1 MDAFSR
7 YIKRAERFRNK
18 MAVAEFNEQLKKMKA
33 DRGKE
38 AEKETL
44 QQVSLP
50 LSPSLSFPPSLSPS
64 LPPRCAPIAQLE
76 GGWGNGSKGWDNGS
90 TVSSRR

>member
-1 MDAFSR
+1 
-7 YIKRAERFRNK
+7 

-44 QQVSLP
+44 QQVFLSPPPPLP
-50 LSPSLSFPPSLSPS
+50 LSLSPS
-64 LPPRCAPIAQLE
+64 LPLSLPPSL
-76 GGWGNGSKGWDNGS
+76 S
-90 TVSSRR
+90 VSRYLSLSPAL